1 MTVIYNWYYHFW
13 WLRLGMPQVFKITK
27 MQCLCNIS
35 RIHWVMKLSF
45 ACEWI
50 DMEIFYNLTVLFL
63 MGLARHAQS
72 TQVNLQYLC
81 DILKK
86 EFRNEVRDFTA
97 LIGSSIVFTVYY
109 TSHVLP
115 PVTLFLS
122 YLEFIS
128 SQFFI
133 WLNVRVRHEA

>member
-1 MTVIYNWYYHFW
+1 MKTTVIYK
-13 WLRLGMPQVFKITK
+13 LI
-27 MQCLCNIS
+27 
-35 RIHWVMKLSF
+35 LSF
-45 ACEWI
+45 LMVAAWYASSIQNNKDAVSLQYLKNTLSYEVEFCMRI

-97 LIGSSIVFTVYY
+97 LIGSSIVFTIYY

-115 PVTLFLS
+115 PLTLFLS

-128 SQFFI
+128 SLFFI
-133 WLNVRVRHEA
+133 